1 MLNNLINRA
10 VGLHKIFNISDNS
23 AIQDI
28 RHFVGLCDI
37 ELLYTVHIREKF
49 LTKTYYL
56 MHPVLQTFGATVDCI
71 P

>member
-10 VGLHKIFNISDNS
+10 VHKIFNISDNS
-23 AIQDI
+23 VTQDI
-28 RHFVGLCDI
+28 REFVGLCDI
-37 ELLYTVHIREKF
+37 GLLYKQRREKF

-56 MHPVLQTFGATVDCI
+56 MHPVLQTFGATVGCI